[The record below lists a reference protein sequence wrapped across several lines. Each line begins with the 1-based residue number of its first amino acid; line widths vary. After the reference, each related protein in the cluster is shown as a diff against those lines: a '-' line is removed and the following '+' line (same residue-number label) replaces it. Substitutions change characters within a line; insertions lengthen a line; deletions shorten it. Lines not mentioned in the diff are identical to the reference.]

1 MSLHLTI
8 DPEFASIIPPLR
20 EEEQK
25 QLEENILAD
34 GVVIN
39 PLIVWNGVIVDGHNR
54 YRILQQH
61 PELQFTTYEKAFSDR
76 YEAIA
81 WICKNQLGRRNLTLQ
96 QFKYLMGHQ
105 YKAEKTAYGGDRK
118 NNAPKSSYQNGNL
131 ILKEKTC
138 ERIAAENGVARNTVI
153 RAEQFAN
160 GVDAAEEAVPG
171 IKQEILTGSIKPAEK
186 AVAAIAK
193 APPEERPALVQQ
205 LRQTK
210 EPEKP
215 EEKPKPKRSAA
226 ETLQAIR
233 DISDNMLQS
242 NGEIDADDICAEL
255 EDALDTMIFRWDTC
269 LENNREQR
277 SACRDGISLPAKDE
291 EDYMKISHTSAYQE
305 MMINSKLLEVPRGTY
320 QRELRVNRVRRIAA
334 KFDPRL
340 LNPPKV
346 SYRNGHYYVFDGQ
359 HTVAVLK
366 LLNGGKDLM
375 IRCIVYTGMTESE
388 EALLFAQQTGES
400 AQLTPG
406 DKMRAQIY
414 GGDPECMAFL
424 KATEAV
430 GLRLDYTQR
439 RGKHRIGCV
448 GTAFEEFKRVGAD
461 LYKEA
466 LSLIVA
472 AWHGDPES
480 LRAET
485 IQGVTRFI
493 ELYHDEYDP
502 RRLVSRLHKT
512 DPLTIYR
519 EGRAMGVNMA
529 GHKKYLYQVFCIYNG
544 SSKKKVLPM
553 KF

>member
-39 PLIVWNGVIVDGHNR
+39 PLIVWNGIIVDGHNR

-131 ILKEKTC
+131 ISKEKTC

-171 IKQEILTGSIKPAEK
+171 IKQEILTGSIKPTEK

-193 APPEERPALVQQ
+193 APQEERPALVQQ

-215 EEKPKPKRSAA
+215 EEKHKDKEKPQEKPQEKPKRKRSVA

-233 DISDNMLQS
+233 EVSEKMLQPT
-242 NGEIDADDICAEL
+242 GEMNEEDIFAEM
-255 EDALDTMIFRWDTC
+255 EDALDTLIFRWNTC
-269 LENNREQR
+269 LQNNPALCLSGLE
-277 SACRDGISLPAKDE
+277 GI
-291 EDYMKISHTSAYQE
+291 
-305 MMINSKLLEVPRGTY
+305 
-320 QRELRVNRVRRIAA
+320 RRI
-334 KFDPRL
+334 
-340 LNPPKV
+340 
-346 SYRNGHYYVFDGQ
+346 
-359 HTVAVLK
+359 
-366 LLNGGKDLM
+366 
-375 IRCIVYTGMTESE
+375 
-388 EALLFAQQTGES
+388 GEQGIDFIKNFEQS
-400 AQLTPG
+400 IQ
-406 DKMRAQIY
+406 
-414 GGDPECMAFL
+414 
-424 KATEAV
+424 KA
-430 GLRLDYTQR
+430 
-439 RGKHRIGCV
+439 
-448 GTAFEEFKRVGAD
+448 
-461 LYKEA
+461 
-466 LSLIVA
+466 
-472 AWHGDPES
+472 
-480 LRAET
+480 
-485 IQGVTRFI
+485 
-493 ELYHDEYDP
+493 
-502 RRLVSRLHKT
+502 
-512 DPLTIYR
+512 
-519 EGRAMGVNMA
+519 NA
-529 GHKKYLYQVFCIYNG
+529 G
-544 SSKKKVLPM
+544 
-553 KF
+553 

>member
-118 NNAPKSSYQNGNL
+118 SDTPKSSYQNDNL
-131 ILKEKTC
+131 ISKEKTC
-138 ERIAAENGVARNTVI
+138 ERIANENGVSSASVI

-171 IKQEILTGSIKPAEK
+171 IKQEILTGSIKPTEK

-233 DISDNMLQS
+233 DISENMLQS

-277 SACRDGISLPAKDE
+277 SACRDGIRSL
-291 EDYMKISHTSAYQE
+291 
-305 MMINSKLLEVPRGTY
+305 
-320 QRELRVNRVRRIAA
+320 
-334 KFDPRL
+334 
-340 LNPPKV
+340 
-346 SYRNGHYYVFDGQ
+346 
-359 HTVAVLK
+359 
-366 LLNGGKDLM
+366 
-375 IRCIVYTGMTESE
+375 TEKGIQY
-388 EALLFAQQTGES
+388 LQ
-400 AQLTPG
+400 
-406 DKMRAQIY
+406 KMRR
-414 GGDPECMAFL
+414 
-424 KATEAV
+424 T
-430 GLRLDYTQR
+430 T
-439 RGKHRIGCV
+439 
-448 GTAFEEFKRVGAD
+448 
-461 LYKEA
+461 
-466 LSLIVA
+466 
-472 AWHGDPES
+472 
-480 LRAET
+480 
-485 IQGVTRFI
+485 
-493 ELYHDEYDP
+493 
-502 RRLVSRLHKT
+502 
-512 DPLTIYR
+512 
-519 EGRAMGVNMA
+519 
-529 GHKKYLYQVFCIYNG
+529 
-544 SSKKKVLPM
+544 
-553 KF
+553 